1 MALLTQ
7 NAAWQRGSFSLAVQQ
22 IREQLVWLPTKQGCH
37 HVILFS
43 GLGQWFFTAD
53 ASSVVKVTSHGEACA
68 SRRLTPRREEA
79 IKALSRRAKEA
90 LFRRAG

>member
-1 MALLTQ
+1 
-7 NAAWQRGSFSLAVQQ
+7 
-22 IREQLVWLPTKQGCH
+22 VWLPTKQGCH

-53 ASSVVKVTSHGEACA
+53 ASSQVKVTSHREAYA